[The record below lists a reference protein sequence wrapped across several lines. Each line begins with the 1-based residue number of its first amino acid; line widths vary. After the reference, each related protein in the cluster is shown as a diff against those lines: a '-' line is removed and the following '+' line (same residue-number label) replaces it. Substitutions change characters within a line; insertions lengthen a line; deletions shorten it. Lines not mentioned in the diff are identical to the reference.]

1 MRRSQLVCLTLF
13 LLTAVAP
20 SAEALPLFL
29 SGKIGNASLD
39 ASLGDRFS
47 QVLDG
52 DDDAWAL
59 GLGYRLGKRWV
70 FMAEYHDLGDVPGFG
85 SPCPQSAE
93 LCPAVEI
100 PIEAESE
107 ATTLSAQ
114 ANLPVFRQR
123 LLLYAKAG
131 VVAWS
136 SDVSQTF
143 GAADRLIDDFDDEG
157 LLLGVGL
164 RVNLPGPID
173 FFGEIERLT
182 DDFELVHVG
191 VTLGF

>member
-1 MRRSQLVCLTLF
+1 MRNTLVVCLTIT
-13 LLTAVAP
+13 LLAAAAP
-20 SAEALPLFL
+20 AAEALPLFL

-39 ASLGDRFS
+39 ASFGDRFS

-52 DDDAWAL
+52 EDDAWAV

-70 FMAEYHDLGDVPGFG
+70 VMAEYHDLGNVPGLG
-85 SPCPQSAE
+85 SPCPQDVEA
-93 LCPAVEI
+93 CAAVVV
-100 PIEAESE
+100 PIEADSE

-114 ANLPVFRQR
+114 VNFPVFRQR

-136 SDVSQTF
+136 SDVSQTLE
-143 GAADRLIDDFDDEG
+143 AANELVEDFDDEG

-164 RVNLPGPID
+164 RVNLLGPID
-173 FFGEIERLT
+173 FFGEIEQLA

-191 VTLGF
+191 VTFGF